1 MQSGTNFG
9 YRASS
14 PPTIP
19 NMNPYPSNNSTM
31 LNQVQGHADTAIG
44 NLEQAKQMVSS
55 QSQTHQML
63 TSSQQHLDTIH
74 NTAEMAKTAPAQVAQ
89 AALVKSQAT
98 ASKVKG
104 LLSKAYNAI
113 QSGQA
118 ANKIQ
123 QFTNQTSKLIESAQK
138 GVTQIQS
145 TLSKATNAVSGVSRF
160 PGK

>member
-9 YRASS
+9 YRASPNPSIPNAS
-14 PPTIP
+14 PPTVP
-19 NMNPYPSNNSTM
+19 NSSTM

-44 NLEQAKQMVSS
+44 HLEQAKQMVPS

-63 TSSQQHLDTIH
+63 TAGQQHLDTIH

-89 AALVKSQAT
+89 AALIKSQST

-104 LLSKAYNAI
+104 LLSKAYNSV

-118 ANKIQ
+118 ANKLQ
-123 QFTNQTSKLIESAQK
+123 QFSNQTSKLIESAQK
-138 GVTQIQS
+138 GVNQIQS
-145 TLSKATNAVSGVSRF
+145 TLSKATNTVAKVS
-160 PGK
+160 K